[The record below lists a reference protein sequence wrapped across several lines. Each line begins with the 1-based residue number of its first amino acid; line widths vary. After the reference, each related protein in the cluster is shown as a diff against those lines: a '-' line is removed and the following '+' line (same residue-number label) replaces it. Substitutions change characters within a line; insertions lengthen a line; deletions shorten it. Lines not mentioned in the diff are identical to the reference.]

1 MVGDDELGVERESLL
16 ENRKRQVV
24 GQENAAVLHFLLVLG
39 IDQDPAV
46 VPRFRQPGQPSGS
59 LSDFLEKGRQSCR
72 TQLHLLPNQAP
83 HSFACC
89 DRLHMKLTEPHGS
102 AWT

>member
-24 GQENAAVLHFLLVLG
+24 GQENASVLHFLLVLG

-46 VPRFRQPGQPSGS
+46 VPRFRQPGQPS
-59 LSDFLEKGRQSCR
+59 
-72 TQLHLLPNQAP
+72 
-83 HSFACC
+83 
-89 DRLHMKLTEPHGS
+89 
-102 AWT
+102 